1 MLHHIAKIAKAKV
14 NLITLES
21 LLRQG
26 LFERAL
32 KTANPTI
39 FTTVEYDTHI
49 KYSKEMDLLATNQH
63 VRVVP
68 FFTPLVYTHYSESGV
83 SYEYADNPRKL
94 SLLIGDNNQQML
106 DSLDKSRIVSL

>member
-1 MLHHIAKIAKAKV
+1 MLHRIAKIAQAKV
-14 NLITLES
+14 NLVTLES

-26 LFERAL
+26 LLERAL
-32 KTANPTI
+32 KTTNPTI

-49 KYSKEMDLLATNQH
+49 KHWKEMEQLKTNQY

-68 FFTPLVYTHYSESGV
+68 FFAPLIYTHYSESGV
-83 SYEYADNPRKL
+83 SYEHADNPRKL
-94 SLLIGDNNQQML
+94 SLLIGDNNQHML